1 MIKVVNMQGLIQP
14 KEYSPLEKINNCKN
28 KGLYEIIV
36 SLENIELVVISD
48 YLYAIK
54 NDAII
59 KAIIHITNEYLMRMN
74 ILQYAYEKN
83 CLKEFIKEL
92 TDESLEEYIG
102 YFNETKALVTEKGR
116 EVQAKL
122 IEEQNKRNKY
132 KNYRIWKEVRKWIKS

>member
-59 KAIIHITNEYLMRMN
+59 NAIIHLTNEYLVRMN
-74 ILQYAYEKN
+74 ILQYAYEEN
-83 CLKEFIKEL
+83 NLQEFIKKL

-102 YFNETKALVTEKGR
+102 YFNETKALVTEKGK

-122 IEEQNKRNKY
+122 IEEKDKRDKY
-132 KNYRIWKEVRKWIKS
+132 KHYRIERK